1 MAVAKEQPDLVI
13 AGKSCHEW
21 AGLYLGGERPHA
33 EVMPANCAVLNE
45 PVCHTAVS
53 AAYHKSDALVRA
65 LVSYVSI
72 ITTTSKKP
80 DGTEWTRSFEY
91 VYGAAGFLYL
101 LRLVKS
107 WHPASAQL
115 IDPAIY
121 IVIEWILKN
130 GPPWIYVER
139 FDMLGPGHGDMGI
152 IFQVVRS
159 DPSYATHPAIRKS
172 LLHLLDQQLENGNW
186 LNIASDA
193 VILTEPMT
201 RPRRQLVQW
210 CHGAPGIVQCLVL
223 LRPHFLD
230 LAGRIDAAIEKGRA
244 FTWKEGLLTK
254 EPNLCHGITGNAFAF
269 PPGPQRDHFL
279 SFTTEE
285 EVAAGLKSGRF
296 EKCDYGISYSL
307 GFGAPGRAVGW
318 LFKNRDAAKE
328 QRGCYLSFD
337 DI

>member
-72 ITTTSKKP
+72 ITTTSMIP

-130 GPPWIYVER
+130 GPPRIYVER

-152 IFQVVRS
+152 NFQVVRS
-159 DPSYATHPAIRKS
+159 DPSYATPAAIR
-172 LLHLLDQQLENGNW
+172 
-186 LNIASDA
+186 
-193 VILTEPMT
+193 TEPMT

-318 LFKNRDAAKE
+318 LFKNRDAAIE

>member
-91 VYGAAGFLYL
+91 VYGAAGYHKQHHQEKT
-101 LRLVKS
+101 RQ
-107 WHPASAQL
+107 PTTTQL

-130 GPPWIYVER
+130 GPPWIY
-139 FDMLGPGHGDMGI
+139 
-152 IFQVVRS
+152 
-159 DPSYATHPAIRKS
+159 
-172 LLHLLDQQLENGNW
+172 
-186 LNIASDA
+186 
-193 VILTEPMT
+193 
-201 RPRRQLVQW
+201 
-210 CHGAPGIVQCLVL
+210 
-223 LRPHFLD
+223 
-230 LAGRIDAAIEKGRA
+230 
-244 FTWKEGLLTK
+244 
-254 EPNLCHGITGNAFAF
+254 
-269 PPGPQRDHFL
+269 
-279 SFTTEE
+279 
-285 EVAAGLKSGRF
+285 
-296 EKCDYGISYSL
+296 
-307 GFGAPGRAVGW
+307 
-318 LFKNRDAAKE
+318 
-328 QRGCYLSFD
+328 
-337 DI
+337 